1 MFNKSM
7 GSKGRYFVFGAAA
20 LLALAL
26 VGCKSETDT
35 LPGSVA
41 GKSKVNDLYVPEAEA
56 GVSLDAGKAREGLD
70 TVQQIA
76 ARRTWG
82 HRGDPFALLSAEAAF
97 DREQSFERILS
108 ESGGYSM
115 MFETPE
121 VKYDEDRPT
130 IEPQPAWRLAGIA
143 VSEGAVMALLDTGTT
158 VDTIRP
164 GQPVAGTEWTCV
176 SIDEE
181 RAIFRR
187 PGSALPKEISVELGA
202 PLGGGGGAAGP
213 GSGSGNGQPG
223 AGGRFGG
230 PGAPGGGGAAGGSA
244 EGGDGR

>member
-7 GSKGRYFVFGAAA
+7 GKQGRYMAFGAAA
-20 LLALAL
+20 LLILAMA
-26 VGCKSETDT
+26 GCKSEVDT
-35 LPGSVA
+35 LPGSVT
-41 GKSKVNDLYVPEAEA
+41 GVSKVKDLYVPGADA
-56 GVSLDAGKAREGLD
+56 GVALDQAAAREGLD

-76 ARRTWG
+76 ARRDWG
-82 HRGDPFALLSAEAAF
+82 HRGDPFALLSSEAAF

-121 VKYDEDRPT
+121 IKYEEDRPV
-130 IEPQPAWRLAGIA
+130 IEPQPVWRLAGIA
-143 VSEGAVMALLDTGTT
+143 VSEGAVMALLDTGTS

-176 SIDEE
+176 SIDMQ

-187 PGSALPKEISVELGA
+187 PGNTLPKEISVELGA

-213 GSGSGNGQPG
+213 GAGNGQPG

-230 PGAPGGGGAAGGSA
+230 SGAAGEPGSA
-244 EGGDGR
+244 GASGN